1 MRNELKGKQM
11 QQEKHTRPLDIPE
24 IMRRK
29 FTLIELLVVIAII
42 AILASMLLPALNQ
55 ARARGYAATCINNLK
70 QIFTAQTLYASD
82 YEYFCP
88 GRTTSATIGFNE
100 QYMAPTLR
108 PYLGKTAVPFES
120 WDDMHEF
127 MAGKPW
133 ICPAQSD
140 RGPNTFSYAP
150 NSFYLATTNLKMTKT
165 RQVYSNVYAAMPDAR
180 VPGFAPSRVYFLMD
194 CGYKLDSPAEKKE
207 SEIHVVDR
215 GQFEDNTTV
224 LAATA
229 SCKEYTLFMVKP
241 PLQNVFWFSCLFASS
256 GFQGTKNRAYA
267 LFIGYLF

>member
-133 ICPAQSD
+133 ICSAQSD

-224 LAATA
+224 LADFRHSGYKNVAMMDG
-229 SCKEYTLFMVKP
+229 SVKP
-241 PLQNVFWFSCLFASS
+241 IRKGMTQYELVMRPEVP
-256 GFQGTKNRAYA
+256 
-267 LFIGYLF
+267 

>member
-1 MRNELKGKQM
+1 MRNELKGRQM

-108 PYLGKTAVPFES
+108 PYLGKTAVP
-120 WDDMHEF
+120 
-127 MAGKPW
+127 
-133 ICPAQSD
+133 
-140 RGPNTFSYAP
+140 
-150 NSFYLATTNLKMTKT
+150 
-165 RQVYSNVYAAMPDAR
+165 V
-180 VPGFAPSRVYFLMD
+180 
-194 CGYKLDSPAEKKE
+194 
-207 SEIHVVDR
+207 
-215 GQFEDNTTV
+215 
-224 LAATA
+224 
-229 SCKEYTLFMVKP
+229 
-241 PLQNVFWFSCLFASS
+241 
-256 GFQGTKNRAYA
+256 
-267 LFIGYLF
+267 